1 VSSLRTTWTSIYFIL
16 EHASLLE
23 IVDFAFNSSE
33 MAPELPLS
41 RTKLS
46 YPLNAADFDPSN
58 QDFLLVGGGG
68 GSSSTGVPNKISLID
83 SSPREQLREIADIE
97 LAKNEDSVTTLAIAD
112 STASS
117 LTAFAGI
124 NSSAA
129 DQAAGKNEHLRS
141 FRIGLPARKRKA
153 DGSTVATEEKTP
165 AAGSTTQALGRTA
178 VFASAKATKNDMY
191 QRVLRFSPFRKDSST
206 PRLAA
211 IATGLAPE
219 NEIVVFRPRPSPGPK
234 DEVSRIRL
242 GKREAADLDLT
253 TCGGSNQDHVLA
265 YCTDDEV
272 FVQQLPG
279 GTSAKAAPRSLYQT
293 SESTTSLPTNR
304 RPKFRSLRFLT
315 PRHILLVQNLPNR
328 SGVFLLVLK
337 INKDYS
343 QAQITIRKKLTKA
356 IKAAVGLDVCS
367 LTESEQ
373 GEKQLVIAV
382 ASQNSFI
389 ELLTID
395 YSPESGLR
403 RFRPYT
409 VLEEVHN
416 GPLTKLVFSNFIRPS
431 LPVTKD
437 TGPQSIRLASVGVDQ
452 FVTVHYLPL
461 RPFPA
466 GTNKTPRY
474 VLVLPARSESL
485 QTAFS
490 VVVALVVVAMVAF
503 LMQAFSEIRGA
514 VPPILGATDWLSPR
528 VQSFIARPWIFADGI
543 PQAQTHMS
551 LKAESAT
558 QKFEAITT
566 QIPGV
571 DDIKEAIN
579 DITSELGQKL
589 ADLVESNSELETPK
603 AIVVRDAGVGE
614 ISTELHHDADLVKEE
629 ALTKWEE
636 LSEAQKK
643 GWKRKLKDAGHWAEH
658 QGESILKGIL
668 FSELAG
674 AVGQAVR
681 GA

>member
-1 VSSLRTTWTSIYFIL
+1 
-16 EHASLLE
+16 
-23 IVDFAFNSSE
+23 

-41 RTKLS
+41 RAKLS

-83 SSPREQLREIADIE
+83 TSPREQLREIADVE
-97 LAKNEDSVTTLAIAD
+97 LAKNEDSVTTLAIASSSD
-112 STASS
+112 TA

-129 DQAAGKNEHLRS
+129 DQAAGKNQHLRS

-153 DGSTVATEEKTP
+153 DGSTVEAQEKTP
-165 AAGSTTQALGRTA
+165 AAGSGTQALGRTA
-178 VFASAKATKNDMY
+178 VFTSAKGTKNDTY
-191 QRVLRFSPFRKDSST
+191 QRVLRFSPFRKDAST
-206 PRLAA
+206 HRLAA
-211 IATGLAPE
+211 IASGLAPE
-219 NEIVVFRPRPSPGPK
+219 NEIVVFRPTHSPTPK

-242 GKREAADLDLT
+242 GKREAADVDLT
-253 TCGGSNQDHVLA
+253 TSGSSDKDHILA

-279 GTSAKAAPRSLYQT
+279 GSLAKPDAPRSLYQT
-293 SESTTSLPTNR
+293 SESTTSLPTNK
-304 RPKFRSLRFLT
+304 RPRFRALRFLT
-315 PRHILLVQNLPNR
+315 PRHLLLVQNLPNR
-328 SGVFLLVLK
+328 TGVFLLILK
-337 INKDYS
+337 IDKDYS
-343 QAQITIRKKLTKA
+343 QAQITVRKKLSKA
-356 IKAAVGLDVCS
+356 IKAAVGLDVCP
-367 LTESEQ
+367 LTESEK

-403 RFRPYT
+403 TFRPYT

-416 GPLTKLVFSNFIRPS
+416 GPLTRLVFSNYIGPS

-461 RPFPA
+461 RPYPA
-466 GTNKTPRY
+466 GSNKTPRY
-474 VLVLPARSESL
+474 VLVPPVKSEYI
-485 QTAFS
+485 QTTFS
-490 VVVALVVVAMVAF
+490 VLVALVVVAIVAF

-528 VQSFIARPWIFADGI
+528 VQSLIARPYIFADSI
-543 PQAQTHMS
+543 PHAQTHIS
-551 LKAESAT
+551 LAAESAT
-558 QKFEAITT
+558 QKLKDAMT
-566 QIPGV
+566 QLPGV
-571 DDIKEAIN
+571 DDVKESVENAAS
-579 DITSELGQKL
+579 DLGQKL

-603 AIVVRDAGVGE
+603 AIVIRDAGVGE
-614 ISTELHHDADLVKEE
+614 ISTELHQDAELIKGE
-629 ALTKWEE
+629 ALKKWEE
-636 LSEAQKK
+636 LSESQKK
-643 GWKRKLKDAGHWAEH
+643 GWKRKLKDAGHWAEN
-658 QGESILKGIL
+658 QGESVLKGIL
-668 FSELAG
+668 FSQLAG
-674 AVGQAVR
+674 VVGEFAR
-681 GA
+681 GG

>member
-1 VSSLRTTWTSIYFIL
+1 
-16 EHASLLE
+16 
-23 IVDFAFNSSE
+23 

-97 LAKNEDSVTTLAIAD
+97 LAKDEDSVTTLAIAES
-112 STASS
+112 STSS

-141 FRIGLPARKRKA
+141 IRIGLPTRKRKA
-153 DGSTVATEEKTP
+153 DGSTVEAEDKTP

-178 VFASAKATKNDMY
+178 VFTSAKGPKNDMY
-191 QRVLRFSPFRKDSST
+191 QRVLRFSPFRKESPAT
-206 PRLAA
+206 RLAA
-211 IATGLAPE
+211 IASGLAPE
-219 NEIVVFRPRPSPGPK
+219 NEIVVFLPRPSPGPK

-242 GKREAADLDLT
+242 GNREAADIDLT
-253 TCGGSNQDHVLA
+253 TSNTSPQDHVLA

-272 FVQQLPG
+272 FVQQLSG
-279 GTSAKAAPRSLYQT
+279 GASAKAAPRSLYQT
-293 SESTTSLPTNR
+293 LESTTSLPTPK
-304 RPKFRSLRFLT
+304 RPRFRALRFLT
-315 PRHILLVQNLPNR
+315 PRHLLLVQNLPNR
-328 SGVFLLVLK
+328 TGVFLLVLK
-337 INKDYS
+337 LNKDYS
-343 QAQITIRKKLTKA
+343 QAQVTIRKKLGKA
-356 IKAAVGLDVCS
+356 IKAAVGLDVCP

-382 ASQNSFI
+382 AGQNSFI

-395 YSPESGLR
+395 YSPDSGLR
-403 RFRPYT
+403 SFRPYT

-416 GPLTKLVFSNFIRPS
+416 GPLTKLVFSNFIGPS
-431 LPVTKD
+431 LPVAKD

-466 GTNKTPRY
+466 GQNKTPRY
-474 VLVLPARSESL
+474 VLVPTSRSESI

-490 VVVALVVVAMVAF
+490 VIVALVVVAMVAF

-528 VQSFIARPWIFADGI
+528 VQSLIARPYIFADGI
-543 PQAQTHMS
+543 PHAQTHVS
-551 LKAESAT
+551 LQAKSAT
-558 QKFEAITT
+558 QKLKDIKT

-571 DDIKEAIN
+571 DDIKESLE
-579 DITSELGQKL
+579 DVTLDLSQKL

-603 AIVVRDAGVGE
+603 AIIVRDAGVGE
-614 ISTELHHDADLVKEE
+614 ISTELRHDADLIKEE
-629 ALTKWEE
+629 ALKKWEE
-636 LSEAQKK
+636 LSESQKK
-643 GWKRKLKDAGHWAEH
+643 GWKRKLKDAGHWAEN

-674 AVGQAVR
+674 AVGEFVR
-681 GA
+681 GG